1 MLKKLLLTALATAIG
16 TATAAPITYVID
28 PTHTYPSFEA
38 DHFGGQSIWRGK
50 FNKTTG
56 KVILDVAAK
65 TGEVDVT
72 VDTS

>member
-1 MLKKLLLTALATAIG
+1 MIGKLLMIGLATATG
-16 TATAAPITYVID
+16 VATAAPITYDID

-56 KVILDVAAK
+56 
-65 TGEVDVT
+65 
-72 VDTS
+72 